1 MPTNETVA
9 FICAMPMELVPLTK
23 QLGLRK
29 EVIDGVAVRTGM
41 LGERRVVAV
50 VTGMGTELAASG
62 TRRLL
67 DAITPDRVVVVGITG
82 AVDEET
88 PIGALILPERVVHS
102 ETGSEHRPT
111 ALGEGTAHGTLWT
124 TNVMTPPAELPGL
137 RAKGV
142 VALDMETAAVADEC
156 EQRGIPWSVFRAV
169 SDRATDASLD
179 DEVFRLANQD
189 GTPNPRAIVRYLVK
203 HPGAVPGLMRLAKG
217 GNLARHRA
225 ASAAIAA
232 VTSAPMS

>member
-1 MPTNETVA
+1 MTTTETVA

-29 EVIDGVAVRTGM
+29 EVIDGVPVRSGM

-50 VTGMGTELAASG
+50 VTGMGTQLATEG

-67 DAITPDRVVVVGITG
+67 EAITPHRVVVVGITG

-102 ETGSEHRPT
+102 ETGAEHRPT
-111 ALGEGTAHGTLWT
+111 ALGDGAASGTLWT
-124 TNVMTPPAELPGL
+124 TNVMTPPAELPAL
-137 RAKGV
+137 RAQGV
-142 VALDMETAAVADEC
+142 VALDMETAAIAAEC

-179 DEVFRLANQD
+179 DEVFRLAHQD
-189 GTPNPRAIVRYLVK
+189 GTPNPRAIVRYLAK
-203 HPGAVPGLMRLAKG
+203 HPGAIPGLARLAKG
-217 GNLARHRA
+217 AKLARNRA

-232 VTSAPMS
+232 VASS